1 MAEKR
6 AAKEEEDRLQALEDA
21 KNKKKPQKKKKGE
34 EEEDPFAVDYA
45 GIRKRYAE
53 PVCEKLIK
61 ELLQQQGVK
70 QEFFELFYKFVVEVQ
85 KQAAEQN
92 VELVI
97 VNEFTTVPMKDIVMA
112 GSQKS
117 TQENKEGED

>member
-61 ELLQQQGVK
+61 ELL
-70 QEFFELFYKFVVEVQ
+70 
-85 KQAAEQN
+85 
-92 VELVI
+92 
-97 VNEFTTVPMKDIVMA
+97 
-112 GSQKS
+112 
-117 TQENKEGED
+117 